1 MQFDMSGKITTA
13 ADFDA
18 ALERGEDFSEVL
30 AQVDVPM
37 RASRPNLESRRI
49 NLDLPA
55 WMVQALDQRSRRYGM
70 SRQAVIKMILAQ
82 QLDHLPR

>member
-1 MQFDMSGKITTA
+1 MNGKIKTA
-13 ADFDA
+13 AEFDA
-18 ALERGEDFSEVL
+18 ALEQAEDDFSEVL
-30 AQVDVPM
+30 AALDVPM
-37 RASRPNLESRRI
+37 HATRPNLESRRI

-82 QLDHLPR
+82 QLDPQAH

>member
-1 MQFDMSGKITTA
+1 MNGKIKTA

-18 ALERGEDFSEVL
+18 ALEHAEDFSEVL
-30 AQVDVPM
+30 AELDVPM
-37 RASRPNLESRRI
+37 HSTRPNLESRRI

-82 QLDHLPR
+82 QLDPQAH